1 MSTGALLGDRWAHRI
16 HPIPDDIEDADAV
29 AAVPASVPSDS
40 VAAPSSIAS
49 PALRRLAPLP
59 PEP

>member
-1 MSTGALLGDRWAHRI
+1 MSTGAVLGDRWAHRTQ
-16 HPIPDDIEDADAV
+16 PIPDDIEDADAV

-49 PALRRLAPLP
+49 RALCRLAPLP